1 MIRNCLGTALACFM
15 ALITT
20 GALAAPAM
28 WEARDADSRIVLMGS
43 FHILPKGADWRTEL
57 LDTALTDADKVYF
70 ETDVG
75 PRGMAALTVK
85 LLGLSI
91 MGASDPWTNQLTE
104 EQAATLGEALAGLGI
119 SVDEAGVLP
128 PWMIGM
134 QLTMP
139 EMANG
144 VSEFDFTQGVEYV
157 LQWELPVERKGYFET
172 PGEQFEFLDT
182 GTREEQIEK
191 LFKMLAEAQPS
202 ADETDRLMRIWLDG
216 DVDALVAEMGSQPES
231 SKELLERL
239 LVPRN
244 LNWMPEIERM
254 LAADEENLVIVGAA
268 HLVGEDSVIDLLEE
282 AGYTV
287 TRIQ

>member
-15 ALITT
+15 ALTT
-20 GALAAPAM
+20 TAALAAPAM

-43 FHILPKGADWRTEL
+43 FHVLPKGADWRTEL

-75 PRGMAALTVK
+75 PRGMAALTLK

-91 MGASDPWTNQLTE
+91 MGASDPWTSHLTE

-157 LQWELPVERKGYFET
+157 LQWELPLERKGYFET

-191 LFKMLAEAQPS
+191 LFAMLAEAQPS

-216 DVDALVAEMGSQPES
+216 DVDALVAEIGSQPES
-231 SKELLERL
+231 AKELLERL